1 MEFRILGPLEV
12 VSAGNAL
19 PLGGAKQRALLALLL
34 VRRNELVSMDRIVD
48 ELWGEQPPPTAA
60 KNVQVYISH
69 LRKALGA
76 DALETTPPGYTLR
89 VADGELDVQEAE
101 RILAH
106 APGLPTPERIDLLRT
121 ALGLWRGPPLAEL
134 ASLDFAQAETA
145 RLEELRLQLLKRRLD
160 AELEL
165 GRHADV
171 LVELERLVAAHPLDE
186 HLRGQ
191 LMLALYQSG
200 RQADALAAFRDARRV
215 LRDELGL
222 EPDEE
227 LRELERRILA
237 HDPELRA
244 PVRITTPAAEARR
257 GAERRLPPALYVG
270 IGLLLAAGLFAGVL
284 AFTGDEPAAELV
296 VPANSVAVVEPES
309 ERIVAAIPVG
319 RAPEQIVATRRA
331 VWVANTIEET
341 LTRIDPRSLLATK
354 TVGLGFEPTGLAAD
368 GDSVWVAGGYDHQLW
383 RVDGDGIARVKTTFV
398 ERIPQPG
405 GFERGPA
412 GVAVGEG
419 SVWLSHGT
427 EVTEFDRATGEIL
440 STTGAGGRWHPE
452 IVADDGRVWVGVN
465 DSIGPGSNT
474 GVDRIELAATG
485 RVERTE
491 LLSNASELMSAD
503 RSIWAAIRTADAV
516 WEIDPDSGF
525 VQRTIPAGNLPL
537 GLAFLD
543 DQLWVTTQDEELR
556 RIDVRTGAT
565 ESVIPFGRRVA
576 EIAASDGRLYVAVR
590 GP

>member
-1 MEFRILGPLEV
+1 
-12 VSAGNAL
+12 
-19 PLGGAKQRALLALLL
+19 
-34 VRRNELVSMDRIVD
+34 
-48 ELWGEQPPPTAA
+48 
-60 KNVQVYISH
+60 
-69 LRKALGA
+69 
-76 DALETTPPGYTLR
+76 
-89 VADGELDVQEAE
+89 
-101 RILAH
+101 
-106 APGLPTPERIDLLRT
+106 
-121 ALGLWRGPPLAEL
+121 
-134 ASLDFAQAETA
+134 
-145 RLEELRLQLLKRRLD
+145 
-160 AELEL
+160 
-165 GRHADV
+165 
-171 LVELERLVAAHPLDE
+171 
-186 HLRGQ
+186 
-191 LMLALYQSG
+191 MLALYQSG
-200 RQADALAAFRDARRV
+200 RQADSLAEFRDARRV
-215 LRDELGL
+215 LRDDLGL
-222 EPDEE
+222 EPAEE

-244 PVRITTPAAEARR
+244 PVITPPATEARP
-257 GAERRLPPALYVG
+257 GARWRLPVALYVG
-270 IGLLLAAGLFAGVL
+270 VGLLLAAGVFAGFV
-284 AFTGDEPAAELV
+284 AFTGDEPAAEVV
-296 VPANSVAVVEPES
+296 VPANSVAVVEAES

-319 RAPEQIVATRRA
+319 RAPEQIVATGSA

-383 RVDGDGIARVKTTFV
+383 RVDGDGLARLKTSFV

-427 EVTEFDRATGEIL
+427 EVTEFDRATGEVL
-440 STTGAGGRWHPE
+440 STTRAGGRWHPE

-474 GVDRIELAATG
+474 GVDRIELAAT
-485 RVERTE
+485 RHVERTK

-503 RSIWAAIRTADAV
+503 QSIWAAVRTADAV
-516 WEIDPDSGF
+516 WEIDSASGF

-543 DQLWVTTQDEELR
+543 DQLWVTSQDEELR

-565 ESVIPFGRRVA
+565 ESVIQMGRRVA
-576 EIAASDGRLYVAVR
+576 EVAASNGRLYVAVR